1 MAKSKI
7 TVQVLESNR
16 NIVAKINKALAE
28 MTDKEVRRRVAG
40 IKSAL
45 QPIVAA
51 ALFDCPEIIS
61 LASGVLRFDF
71 GLTGDPGPQIVAA
84 VVQSLDI
91 RTQRVTGSQNGIRG
105 GLTIVLQPTDYANL
119 LSLPVAMQTLEIE
132 SRIPWLEWLLTAGD
146 TIIIANYGVQYGAG
160 LGRSGG
166 ANMVSLKKAPIGPF
180 KVNSAFSGSIND
192 NFITRALGSIE
203 PQIQNAII
211 GAFK

>member
-71 GLTGDPGPQIVAA
+71 GLTGDPGPQIVAS

-105 GLTIVLQPTDYANL
+105 GLTIVL
-119 LSLPVAMQTLEIE
+119 
-132 SRIPWLEWLLTAGD
+132 
-146 TIIIANYGVQYGAG
+146 
-160 LGRSGG
+160 
-166 ANMVSLKKAPIGPF
+166 
-180 KVNSAFSGSIND
+180 
-192 NFITRALGSIE
+192 
-203 PQIQNAII
+203 
-211 GAFK
+211 

>member
-1 MAKSKI
+1 MARTEI
-7 TVQVLESNR
+7 TVQIPESNR
-16 NIVAKINKALAE
+16 SIVAKINKSLAE
-28 MTDKEVRRRVAG
+28 MANKEIRNRVAG

-51 ALFDCPEIIS
+51 ALFDCPEIRS

-84 VVQSLDI
+84 IVQSLDI
-91 RTQRVTGSQNGIRG
+91 KTKRVTGSQNGIKG

-132 SRIPWLEWLLTAGD
+132 SSIPWLEWLLTAGD

-180 KVNSAFSGSIND
+180 KVNSAFSGSIDN
-192 NFITRALGSIE
+192 NFITRALDAVE

>member
-1 MAKSKI
+1 MARTEI
-7 TVQVLESNR
+7 TVQIPESNR
-16 NIVAKINKALAE
+16 SIVAKINKSLAE
-28 MTDKEVRRRVAG
+28 MANKEIRNRVAG

-51 ALFDCPEIIS
+51 ALFDCPEIRS

-71 GLTGDPGPQIVAA
+71 GLTADPGPQIVAA
-84 VVQSLDI
+84 IVQSLDI
-91 RTQRVTGSQNGIRG
+91 KTKRVTGSQNGIKG

-132 SRIPWLEWLLTAGD
+132 SSIPWLEWLLTAGD

-180 KVNSAFSGSIND
+180 KVNSAFSGSIDN
-192 NFITRALGSIE
+192 NFITRALDAVE

>member
-1 MAKSKI
+1 MARTEI
-7 TVQVLESNR
+7 TVQIPESNR
-16 NIVAKINKALAE
+16 SIVAKINKSLAE
-28 MTDKEVRRRVAG
+28 MANKEIRSRVAG

-51 ALFDCPEIIS
+51 ALFDCPEIRS

-84 VVQSLDI
+84 IVQSLDI
-91 RTQRVTGSQNGIRG
+91 KTKRVTGSQNGIKG

-132 SRIPWLEWLLTAGD
+132 SSIPWLEWLLTAGD

-180 KVNSAFSGSIND
+180 KVNSAFSGSIDN
-192 NFITRALGSIE
+192 NFITRALDAVE

>member
-1 MAKSKI
+1 MAAI
-7 TVQVLESNR
+7 
-16 NIVAKINKALAE
+16 
-28 MTDKEVRRRVAG
+28 
-40 IKSAL
+40 
-45 QPIVAA
+45 
-51 ALFDCPEIIS
+51 
-61 LASGVLRFDF
+61 
-71 GLTGDPGPQIVAA
+71 
-84 VVQSLDI
+84 VQSLDI
-91 RTQRVTGSQNGIRG
+91 KTKRVTGSQNGIKG

-132 SRIPWLEWLLTAGD
+132 SSIPWLEWLLTAGD

-180 KVNSAFSGSIND
+180 KVNRAFSGSIDN
-192 NFITRALGSIE
+192 NFITRALDAVE